1 MRLLECRK
9 PAMTWSEA
17 AMLPARLRTLSGGA
31 ALRQLA
37 RSDDRE
43 TVAIQ
48 QKEQPALAVQT
59 ALRRAAYASV
69 RRLF

>member
-1 MRLLECRK
+1 MRLLDCKK

-17 AMLPARLRTLSGGA
+17 AMLPARARTLSGGA

-37 RSDDRE
+37 RSDERE
-43 TVAIQ
+43 TVRIQ
-48 QKEQPALAVQT
+48 EKEQPAPAVDT

-69 RRLF
+69 KKLF

>member
-1 MRLLECRK
+1 
-9 PAMTWSEA
+9 MTWSEA

-31 ALRQLA
+31 ALRQRA

-48 QKEQPALAVQT
+48 QKEQPAPAVQT

>member
-1 MRLLECRK
+1 MRLSECRK

-17 AMLPARLRTLSGGA
+17 AMLPARVRTLSGGA

-43 TVAIQ
+43 TISIE
-48 QKEQPALAVQT
+48 QKEQPASAVHT
-59 ALRRAAYASV
+59 ALRRAAYAQI
-69 RRLF
+69 RRLS

>member
-1 MRLLECRK
+1 MRLSECRK

-17 AMLPARLRTLSGGA
+17 AMLPARVRTLSGGA

-37 RSDDRE
+37 RSEDRE
-43 TVAIQ
+43 TMAIE
-48 QKEQPALAVQT
+48 QKKQPAPAVQT

-69 RRLF
+69 KRLF